1 MEGKYLLTPFNLYL
15 GDDGGVQKDV
25 PRNPKYIEIPRQTLF
40 CIAEMGITCV
50 AWDYIILLLLLL
62 STFYWVVSP
71 LNVVHCTKGN
81 NAMDNMIR
89 VYLVLNLMCF
99 IFSLRVPKPVH
110 QEL

>member
-50 AWDYIILLLLLL
+50 A
-62 STFYWVVSP
+62 
-71 LNVVHCTKGN
+71 
-81 NAMDNMIR
+81 
-89 VYLVLNLMCF
+89 
-99 IFSLRVPKPVH
+99 
-110 QEL
+110 